1 MTGTGSGSDP
11 GPALPE
17 EPGDSTRIDSPTA
30 EAASRW
36 KQTEELFHQA
46 MDLASGERV
55 AAVIA
60 WCGDDAT
67 LQQSVLALLEADSS
81 VEGLISTAS
90 NTDPDELD
98 SDKFL
103 HRSPD
108 GDASTGLSQDDGEE
122 AEDDLW
128 IGRVLGAFRLER
140 LLGRGGMG
148 VVYLGQRVT
157 GGFDQKVA
165 VKLVGRHLRSSPA
178 VEQFLLERQALA
190 RLEHPHIARLIDGGV
205 TAEGFP
211 YVVMEFVE
219 GQRLD
224 VACDDPT
231 TSIDQIIRWMLQ
243 LCDAVSYVHRNLIL
257 HRDLKPGNVMVTDEG
272 SIKLLD
278 FGTLKRIGPE
288 GQTDSA
294 MTQAGMRPVTVRFA
308 SPEHIQGNSV
318 STAADVFSL
327 GMILYRLI
335 AGCLPEELN
344 DLSIGAYLESL
355 KEERFTP
362 LSIAA
367 TQSTPLRKID
377 AQMGK
382 DLDAIV
388 AKSLRYEPQAR
399 YPTASALADDLWNL
413 LAYKPVSAR
422 NGNLHYR
429 AGKFYLRYRWP
440 IRAAVAAVLV
450 LAIGLS
456 VMAWQGHVAR
466 REQARAEKGVEDER
480 QLAHMLLFDY
490 FQQLRQIPGSIEAER
505 KAVTRALAYLDSLA
519 AIAPGSDLELDT
531 IGGYTDMGSLL
542 GDPYEQNLG
551 DVPGALRAL
560 NKAVAIAES
569 RAAKHPHDLA
579 SMQMLANAKMT
590 LAGTYMGNGDAIQAE
605 KYLTNAADTV
615 AAMARDPKVTADMLQ
630 LAASLTDLLGDV
642 YDPGRGYSTADL
654 NKSMQTYLLSDEYDE
669 QCRKIEPKN
678 AACNAGIVVGDY
690 KVGLLMETT
699 DPAFSAT
706 RYRHGLN
713 VVNQYPSELSK
724 TTRALRGRNYMLSR
738 LGLMEITLGQTEDGM
753 KLSRQAQ
760 AGFREAIARAELDN
774 RARFDLVAF
783 ETDLSEEYDLVGKEQ
798 EAAETAHEVLGVL
811 SILLQRSPKNVRWQ
825 MIQANDLRTSGR
837 AETKLGHKRE
847 GAIASKKGMDQ
858 LVSLAENKDATPEAL
873 SSAANALVELH
884 LHPGDEKM
892 AVGFAQRAVNAFTKP
907 TPELLLR
914 LAKAQS
920 AAGQSQEAA
929 KTARLALAG
938 LTGPVKSKI
947 VADEIADARR
957 LVK

>member
-1 MTGTGSGSDP
+1 VTSADSGSDFDI
-11 GPALPE
+11 A
-17 EPGDSTRIDSPTA
+17 T
-30 EAASRW
+30 RW
-36 KQTEELFHQA
+36 KRIEDLFHRA
-46 MDLASGERV
+46 MEVDADVRAAMV
-55 AAVIA
+55 AE
-60 WCGDDAT
+60 WCAGDAGLEQE
-67 LQQSVLALLEADSS
+67 LQALLEADNR
-81 VEGLISTAS
+81 VENLISTGS
-90 NTDPDELD
+90 KSEPEESIPNR
-98 SDKFL
+98 FL
-103 HRSPD
+103 LRS
-108 GDASTGLSQDDGEE
+108 SKTRTGMIQESAEE
-122 AEDDLW
+122 VEDDQW
-128 IGRVLGAFRLER
+128 IGRMLGAFRLER

-148 VVYLGQRVT
+148 VVYLGRRVS
-157 GGFDQKVA
+157 GGLAQQVA
-165 VKLVGRHLRSSPA
+165 IKLVGRHLRSSP
-178 VEQFLLERQALA
+178 VVQQFLLERETLA

-205 TAEGFP
+205 TVEGFP
-211 YVVMEFVE
+211 YVAMEFVE
-219 GQRLD
+219 GRRLD
-224 VACDDPT
+224 AACDDPA

-272 SIKLLD
+272 SVKLLD

-288 GQTDSA
+288 SQTDSA
-294 MTQAGMRPVTVRFA
+294 MTQAGMRAVTLRYA
-308 SPEHIQGNSV
+308 SPEHIQGDRI

-335 AGCLPEELN
+335 AGGLPERMN
-344 DLSIGAYLESL
+344 HMPIGVYLEFL
-355 KEERFTP
+355 REGQ
-362 LSIAA
+362 IAPPSHA
-367 TQSTPLRKID
+367 AAQSSVARKID
-377 AQMGK
+377 IHVSR

-388 AKSLRYEPQAR
+388 AKALRFEPEAR
-399 YPTASALADDLWNL
+399 YPTAGALAEDLWNL
-413 LAYKPVSAR
+413 LTHRPVSAR
-422 NGNLHYR
+422 DGSLRYR
-429 AGKFYLRYRWP
+429 ADKFYLRFRWP
-440 IRAAVAAVLV
+440 IRAAVAAILV
-450 LAIGLS
+450 LTIGLS

-466 REQARAEKGVEDER
+466 REEARAEKGVEDER

-490 FQQLRQIPGSIEAER
+490 FDQLRQIPGSIDAER
-505 KAVTRALAYLDSLA
+505 KAVTRALAYLDALA

-560 NKAVAIAES
+560 NKAVAVAES

-579 SMQMLANAKMT
+579 SMQMLANAEM
-590 LAGTYMGNGDAIQAE
+590 AIGGTYMGNGDAIQAE
-605 KYLTNAADTV
+605 KYLQNGADTV
-615 AAMARDPKVTADMLQ
+615 AAMAKDSKVTADMLQ

-654 NKSMQTYLLSDEYDE
+654 SKSMQTYLLSDEYDE

-678 AACNAGIVVGDY
+678 AACNAGVVVGDY
-690 KVGLLMETT
+690 KLGLLMETT

-724 TTRALRGRNYMLSR
+724 TTRALRGKNYMLSR
-738 LGLMEITLGQTEDGM
+738 LGLMEMTLGQTEEGM

-783 ETDLSEEYDLVGKEQ
+783 ETDLSEEYDRVGKDQ

-811 SILLQRSPKNVRWQ
+811 SVLLQRSPRNVRWQ

-847 GAIASKKGMDQ
+847 GAIASKKGLDQ
-858 LVSLAENKDATPEAL
+858 LVNLAENKDATPEAL
-873 SSAANALVELH
+873 SSAADALIELH
-884 LHPGDEKM
+884 LHPGDEKI
-892 AVGFAQRAVNAFTKP
+892 AVSFAERAVKAFTKP
-907 TPELLLR
+907 TPELLLT

-920 AAGQSQEAA
+920 ASGQSQEAA
-929 KTARLALAG
+929 KTARLALAA